1 MNDDDSPRNRNRRP
15 EEEAESVA
23 GRPPNPGGP
32 DRPENPYH
40 ETDFHGSHRDGEHR
54 HTPPLSSTV
63 EIAGEERSVATLV
76 ELERLRRQYSGE
88 VRCLMEATGQ
98 STQRGVITAL
108 VAASPRTYAD
118 LSTWTRTTTR
128 TVKTHVSTLSER
140 GVLSVEDGRPAT
152 IAFRNDDLRLLAS
165 DILSYGLP

>member
-1 MNDDDSPRNRNRRP
+1 
-15 EEEAESVA
+15 
-23 GRPPNPGGP
+23 
-32 DRPENPYH
+32 
-40 ETDFHGSHRDGEHR
+40 
-54 HTPPLSSTV
+54 
-63 EIAGEERSVATLV
+63 
-76 ELERLRRQYSGE
+76 
-88 VRCLMEATGQ
+88 MEATGQ
-98 STQRGVITAL
+98 STQRGIITAL